1 MIVRGMNEVETTHEF
16 SKMRERLL
24 EKEASIVKPL
34 MRQIRKGV
42 ADTGACIIKPR
53 KFTLDNIKFVYENRM
68 TSKNGMIV
76 GNSIFY
82 ALDLEI
88 NRRVYK
94 YVRIQFDS
102 KKINCYYF
110 TDHYFQRTHERS
122 SFLSEMEQFNM
133 VRKVSDNKRMSCLLS
148 PARAS
153 KANSVDNRKAGL
165 SDPYY
170 LFSDDGISVVL
181 FNETILGPELEQST
195 VFITF
200 LGKDMYNSYRSYC
213 AKLSKLCSDVVDR
226 ITYEYGSYNANLI
239 NTFGLLIKPFMSILL
254 EYDEDKQV
262 VVQAKIANKKYHRK
276 FLKSYLNKMAMDYVR
291 VEWSDLDEE
300 NKARLISICLD
311 TVRIPLDM
319 FDRIIENVVSKI
331 K

>member
-1 MIVRGMNEVETTHEF
+1 MNEVETTHEF
-16 SKMRERLL
+16 SKMREKLL

-34 MRQIRKGV
+34 MRQIRKGIIN
-42 ADTGACIIKPR
+42 TGSCIVKPR
-53 KFTLDNIKFVYENRM
+53 RFTLDNIKFIYESRM
-68 TSKNGMIV
+68 TSKDGIIM
-76 GNSIFY
+76 SSRIFY

-88 NRRVYK
+88 NKRVYK
-94 YVRIQFDS
+94 YVKILFDS
-102 KKINCYYF
+102 KRISCYYF
-110 TDHYFQRTHERS
+110 TDHYFQRTHERN

-133 VRKVSDNKRMSCLLS
+133 IRKVSDTKRMSCLLS

-153 KANSVDNRKAGL
+153 KANSANSRKAGFSEPL
-165 SDPYY
+165 Y

-181 FNETILGPELEQST
+181 FNEVILGPELEQSAI
-195 VFITF
+195 FITF

-213 AKLSKLCSDVVDR
+213 AKLSKLCSNVVDR
-226 ITYEYGSYNANLI
+226 IIYEYGSYNANII
-239 NTFGLLIKPFMSILL
+239 NTFGLLVKPFMSIWL

-262 VVQAKIANKKYHRK
+262 VTQAKIANKRYHRK

-300 NKARLISICLD
+300 NKAKLVSICLD